1 MHIHNS
7 LKLLITVAL
16 SLLAGAI
23 GSLST
28 SSSIQEWYPALV
40 KPALNPPSW
49 IFAPVWTTLYVMM
62 GVAAFLV
69 WKRGGELKN
78 VKLPL
83 LLFIIQLVL
92 NALWSIIFF
101 GMQNLTFALFEIL
114 LLWIA
119 ILATIISFMKISKR
133 AGWLLVPYLLWV
145 SFASYLTFSIWML
158 N

>member
-1 MHIHNS
+1 MHIHNF
-7 LKLLITVAL
+7 LKLLITVTL

-23 GSLST
+23 GSLFTVSA
-28 SSSIQEWYPALV
+28 IQEWYPMLI

-78 VKLPL
+78 VTLPL
-83 LLFIIQLVL
+83 SLFVIQLVL

-101 GMQNLTFALFEIL
+101 GMHNPKLAFFEIL
-114 LLWIA
+114 LLWVA

>member
-1 MHIHNS
+1 MHIHNF
-7 LKLLITVAL
+7 LKLLITVTL
-16 SLLAGAI
+16 SLFAGAI
-23 GSLST
+23 GSLFTVSA
-28 SSSIQEWYPALV
+28 IQEWYPILI

-78 VKLPL
+78 VALPL
-83 LLFIIQLVL
+83 SLFVIQLVL

-101 GMQNLTFALFEIL
+101 GIHNPKLAFIEIL
-114 LLWIA
+114 LLWVA

>member
-1 MHIHNS
+1 MRIHNF
-7 LKLLITVAL
+7 LKLLITVTL

-23 GSLST
+23 GSLFTISA
-28 SSSIQEWYPALV
+28 IQEWYPILV

-49 IFAPVWTTLYVMM
+49 IFGPVWTTLYVMM

-78 VKLPL
+78 VALPL
-83 LLFIIQLVL
+83 SLFVIQLVL
-92 NALWSIIFF
+92 NALWSIVFF
-101 GMQNLTFALFEIL
+101 GMHNPKLAFFEIL

-119 ILATIISFMKISKR
+119 ILATIISFMKISKL

>member
-1 MHIHNS
+1 
-7 LKLLITVAL
+7 
-16 SLLAGAI
+16 
-23 GSLST
+23 
-28 SSSIQEWYPALV
+28 
-40 KPALNPPSW
+40 
-49 IFAPVWTTLYVMM
+49 MM

-78 VKLPL
+78 VALPL
-83 LLFIIQLVL
+83 SLFVIQLAL

-101 GMQNLTFALFEIL
+101 GMHNPKLAFFEIL
-114 LLWIA
+114 LLWVA
-119 ILATIISFMKISKR
+119 ILATIISFMKISKP

>member
-1 MHIHNS
+1 MNNFF
-7 LKLLITVAL
+7 KLLIAIVL
-16 SLLAGAI
+16 SLLTGVI

-28 SSSIQEWYPALV
+28 SSSIQEWYPTLV

-62 GVAAFLV
+62 GVAAFLI
-69 WKRGGELKN
+69 WKREGELKN
-78 VKLPL
+78 IKLPL
-83 LLFIIQLVL
+83 TLFVIQLVL

-101 GMQNLTFALFEIL
+101 GMQNLTFALIEIL
-114 LLWIA
+114 LLWSV
-119 ILATIISFMKISKR
+119 ILATIISFMKTSKL